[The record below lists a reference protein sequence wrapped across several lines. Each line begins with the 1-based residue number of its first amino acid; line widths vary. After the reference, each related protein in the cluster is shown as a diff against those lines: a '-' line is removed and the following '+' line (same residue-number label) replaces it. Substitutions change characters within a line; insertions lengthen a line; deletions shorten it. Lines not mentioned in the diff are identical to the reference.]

1 MRRAL
6 FFALLA
12 VFSAAS
18 AVAGEATKG
27 RLSRDFGASHPEP
40 GSTRP

>member
-1 MRRAL
+1 MWRAR

-12 VFSAAS
+12 VFSAPS

-27 RLSRDFGASHPEP
+27 RLSSYFGASHPDP